1 MTSGNKWTLGELLV
15 DADVRSTFQS
25 AMAGF
30 LSLEHRT
37 TFVADSNG
45 EYYTC
50 RTELFNPKTGQW
62 LPVTLGNI
70 RDAAGEI

>member
-1 MTSGNKWTLGELLV
+1 MNLKEFLM

-25 AMAGF
+25 AMTGF

-37 TFVADSNG
+37 LFVADSNG
-45 EYYTC
+45 EHYTC

-70 RDAAGEI
+70 KDAVGEI